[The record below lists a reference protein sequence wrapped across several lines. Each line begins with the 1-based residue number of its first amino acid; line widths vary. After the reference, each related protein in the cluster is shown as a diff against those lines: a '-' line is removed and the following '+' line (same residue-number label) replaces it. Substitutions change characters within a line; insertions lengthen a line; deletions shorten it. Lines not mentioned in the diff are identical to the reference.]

1 MNKENLLD
9 TREAKPISLNASEKI
24 RIERPKAGEKIEIF
38 VKIGAIRIGAEEK
51 QTGTDLT
58 LAFACKSDDCKFNYP
73 SDLEINV
80 EALTDTTYFVRKT
93 NTSKPNESDTI
104 VDWVIQLHMV
114 RQERSLEG
122 RLMKLFYLLTTRLGK
137 RTARGLL
144 LDHTLSHARI
154 AEIIGSTRSTVSRTI
169 SKLRK
174 TEQIYIDDLKNQL
187 LLPVH

>member
-1 MNKENLLD
+1 M
-9 TREAKPISLNASEKI
+9 
-24 RIERPKAGEKIEIF
+24 
-38 VKIGAIRIGAEEK
+38 
-51 QTGTDLT
+51 
-58 LAFACKSDDCKFNYP
+58 AFACKSDDCKFNYP
-73 SDLEINV
+73 RDLEINV
-80 EALTDTTYFVRKT
+80 EALTDTTYLVRKT

-114 RQERSLEG
+114 RQERSLED

-137 RTARGLL
+137 RTAKGLL

>member
-1 MNKENLLD
+1 
-9 TREAKPISLNASEKI
+9 
-24 RIERPKAGEKIEIF
+24 
-38 VKIGAIRIGAEEK
+38 
-51 QTGTDLT
+51 
-58 LAFACKSDDCKFNYP
+58 
-73 SDLEINV
+73 
-80 EALTDTTYFVRKT
+80 
-93 NTSKPNESDTI
+93 
-104 VDWVIQLHMV
+104 MV
-114 RQERSLEG
+114 RQERSLED

-137 RTARGLL
+137 RTAKGLL